1 MFWGGCQ
8 CSTPG
13 GRPSTVCALL
23 FFNPNSFQE
32 RVSVRRALLGQKM
45 EEESSQFR
53 QERQVLIWT
62 LRMWNYLSPVCLKH
76 NIRLLY
82 DQIFV
87 EESEWHSAIY
97 FHRCHRSE
105 FDCCTSGRQRRLT
118 SLMRS
123 PQGSD
128 SGAANSPFIHVI
140 IFKNCHIGA
149 HWWGDTGCGTW
160 VSDVAQALLF
170 SFGPCPTFTPS
181 DHYFQPF
188 RSCPNFLSSLPL
200 IFWIAPSIYYLAETL

>member
-62 LRMWNYLSPVCLKH
+62 LRMWNYLSPVYLKH
-76 NIRLLY
+76 NNRLLHE
-82 DQIFV
+82 QTFV
-87 EESEWHSAIY
+87 EEESESNSSIY
-97 FHRCHRSE
+97 FNCCHRSE

-128 SGAANSPFIHVI
+128 SGAAPLSNFGYQLLQQLSMFIQQSFHT
-140 IFKNCHIGA
+140 CH
-149 HWWGDTGCGTW
+149 H
-160 VSDVAQALLF
+160 
-170 SFGPCPTFTPS
+170 
-181 DHYFQPF
+181 H
-188 RSCPNFLSSLPL
+188 
-200 IFWIAPSIYYLAETL
+200 